1 MRDNKKVSI
10 IMPLFNDAAYVEAA
24 IGSVLAQSYT
34 DWELII
40 VDDGS
45 SDGSYE
51 AARAFE
57 SDRIKVITQKNS
69 GACVARDRALRE
81 SSGAFVKFLDADDLL
96 DKDCLSVQIAQIE
109 GLGENEIPFGDYNFI
124 NPEGQVIHEHK
135 FSWQEELEANQEL
148 FFYSHWEV
156 LITTPLHRRELLEA
170 VGFFDEKLPRGQE
183 YDLHFRLANSGCRF
197 VYCPAIT
204 FSYRKHDSI
213 YRISTGTKAR
223 NYETSAYLAY
233 TYQKFEDLLVA
244 KYGELPY
251 EFRPGLFK
259 FWFARSR
266 AAFAARNKEDGKH
279 CLANARRV
287 LCWKNRF
294 FRVYSVVGRVIG
306 YVPLE
311 SLLRLRLKL
320 IGKNKTGQAE
330 NLGRFI

>member
-1 MRDNKKVSI
+1 
-10 IMPLFNDAAYVEAA
+10 MPLFNNAAYVKAA
-24 IGSVLAQSYT
+24 IGSVIAQSYT

-51 AARAFE
+51 VAKDFE
-57 SDRIKVITQKNS
+57 SDRIKVLTQKNC
-69 GACVARDRALRE
+69 GACVARNRALRT

-109 GLGENEIPFGDYNFI
+109 GLEEKEIPFGDYNFI

-135 FSWQEELEANQEL
+135 FSWQAELDANQEL
-148 FFYSHWEV
+148 FFYTHWEV
-156 LITTPLHRRELLEA
+156 LISTPLHRRELLEA
-170 VGFFDEKLPRGQE
+170 VGFFDEELPRGQE

-197 VYCPAIT
+197 VYFPSST
-204 FSYRKHDSI
+204 FSYRKHDSV

-233 TYQKFEDLLVA
+233 TYQKFEDLLKT
-244 KYGELPY
+244 KYGDLPH

-266 AAFAARNKEDGKH
+266 DAFAAKNKEDGKH
-279 CLANARRV
+279 CLANAKRILLR
-287 LCWKNRF
+287 KNRF
-294 FRVYSVVGRVIG
+294 FSVYSAVGRVIG

-311 SLLRLRLKL
+311 SLLRMRVKL
-320 IGKNKTGQAE
+320 LGKDKERQVE
-330 NLGRFI
+330 NLARFI